1 MHESIDLIHLPSVC
15 GSMYSRF
22 YFYYG
27 FDGELILIETFCV
40 DHPKSIQ
47 VKVRRKRSGE
57 RHGYHCPD

>member
-27 FDGELILIETFCV
+27 FDGELILIETFCAGSSKKY
-40 DHPKSIQ
+40 P
-47 VKVRRKRSGE
+47 GE
-57 RHGYHCPD
+57 SSKETKW